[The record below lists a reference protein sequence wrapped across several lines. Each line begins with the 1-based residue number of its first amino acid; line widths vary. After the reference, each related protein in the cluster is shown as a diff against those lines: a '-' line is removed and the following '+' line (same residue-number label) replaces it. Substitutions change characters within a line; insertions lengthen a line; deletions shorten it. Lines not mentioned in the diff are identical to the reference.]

1 MAAAPPIIAAS
12 LWPDAKVERSI
23 FGTDDP
29 DAIWGHVLE
38 ACPEATDCFAFAVS
52 IGAMFGIELRDG
64 TSVALKIHTAAY
76 PASYLVAA
84 QRVQEHLWRRGF
96 PCPRPL
102 GVCGR
107 ATLEEWRDNGVYC
120 DGHEPEV
127 RRQLA
132 AALARLVALTDEL
145 RPLPRLDR
153 GFAFPASDGPLWPT
167 PHNVLFD
174 FEATAAGAGWIDEIA
189 AAARRIRDE
198 PVGREVVGHGDW
210 VANHVRFE
218 GEEPCVAYDWDSL
231 ETNREPNL
239 LGCAAATFPYN
250 EHLPVDLEPSAN
262 ETRAFI
268 ADYEAA
274 RGGTLTRDELRATH
288 AAAAYVRAYAARCG
302 HAVGGDVD
310 RESVETYAEA
320 LL

>member
-29 DAIWGHVLE
+29 DAIWRQVLE
-38 ACPEATDCFAFAVS
+38 TCPEAEECFAFRVS
-52 IGAMFGIELRDG
+52 IGAMFGVELRDG
-64 TSVALKIHTAAY
+64 SRVAVKIHTAAY
-76 PASYLVAA
+76 PASYLVGA
-84 QRVQEHLWRRGF
+84 QRIQGHLWHRGF
-96 PCPRPL
+96 PCPRPV
-102 GVCGR
+102 GVRGR
-107 ATLEEWRDNGVYC
+107 ATLEEWRDDGVYR
-120 DGHEPEV
+120 DGHEPGV

-132 AALARLVALTDEL
+132 VALARLVALTDEL

-153 GFAFPASDGPLWPT
+153 GFSFPAPDGPLWPT

-231 ETNREPNL
+231 ETDREPNL
-239 LGCAAATFPYN
+239 LGCAAATFTYN
-250 EHLPVDLEPSAN
+250 EHLPVELEPSAN

-268 ADYEAA
+268 ADYEAG

-288 AAAAYVRAYAARCG
+288 AAAVYVRAYAARCG

-310 RESVETYAEA
+310 RESAEA
-320 LL
+320 YAGELL

>member
-29 DAIWGHVLE
+29 DGIWRQVL
-38 ACPEATDCFAFAVS
+38 AVCPEAKECFAFAVS

-64 TSVALKIHTAAY
+64 SLIALMIHTAAY
-76 PASYLVAA
+76 PKSYLVEA

-102 GVCGR
+102 GVHGR
-107 ATLEEWRDNGVYC
+107 ASLEEWRDDGVYR
-120 DGHEPEV
+120 DAHEPEV
-127 RRQLA
+127 RRHLA
-132 AALARLVALTDEL
+132 VALARLVELTDEL

-153 GFAFPASDGPLWPT
+153 GFSFPAPGGPLWPI

-174 FEATAAGAGWIDEIA
+174 FEATSAGAGWIDEIA
-189 AAARRIRDE
+189 VAARRIRDE
-198 PVGREVVGHGDW
+198 LMGREVVAHGDW

-218 GEEPCVAYDWDSL
+218 GTQPIVAYDWDSL
-231 ETNREPNL
+231 ERDREPNL
-239 LGCAAATFPYN
+239 LGCAAATFTYN
-250 EHLPVDLEPSAN
+250 EHLPVELQPTADES
-262 ETRAFI
+262 RQFI
-268 ADYEAA
+268 ADYEAQ
-274 RGGTLTRDELRATH
+274 RGTPLTENERRATH
-288 AAAAYVRAYAARCG
+288 AAAVYVRAYAARCG
-302 HAVGGDVD
+302 HAVGADVD
-310 RESVETYAEA
+310 RESVKAYAGE